1 MQFPFTPGLSAFWR
15 IRCGIIYLLK
25 IGHVPPWIYRSWD
38 WNCRVKVVFVFSSAG
53 HKFCQECVS
62 RASSVAI
69 GDGKTELHCLADC
82 NSVFALSTLQHALSA
97 NTFSKWLSKIQLAD
111 IEKVFALISNLNRA
125 LQKPR
130 NIFST
135 FIFRSESFS
144 LSLTRTQ
151 Q

>member
-1 MQFPFTPGLSAFWR
+1 
-15 IRCGIIYLLK
+15 
-25 IGHVPPWIYRSWD
+25 
-38 WNCRVKVVFVFSSAG
+38 VVFVFSSAG

-111 IEKVFALISNLNRA
+111 IEKVLALISSLNRA
-125 LQKPR
+125 LQKLL
-130 NIFST
+130 NIFTISVRE
-135 FIFRSESFS
+135 IKKCRSLVCAS
-144 LSLTRTQ
+144 LSLSPSHAHSNIGRLLSLIFNPSTTSIIVMLPTQ
-151 Q
+151 LAS